1 MIEVKCP
8 VCGKRF
14 MARQKNY
21 KICSPECKKIRVKER
36 KSSEKYKATVQRYKQ
51 TKIYRERYK
60 QNLEAKRKIKFCEIC
75 GARLPNANQKFCL
88 DCILDGYQNGSDRM
102 KHILVCRG
110 YDSEMIADEIK
121 QRSGLNEQD
130 I

>member
-8 VCGKRF
+8 VCGKQF

-21 KICSPECKKIRVKER
+21 KICSPECKKIRVKEQY
-36 KSSEKYKATVQRYKQ
+36 SSEKYKATRQRYEQ
-51 TKIYRERYK
+51 TEKYRERYK

-75 GARLPNANQKFCL
+75 GSRLPNASQKFCL
-88 DCILDGYQNGSDRM
+88 DCILDGYQNGNERM

-121 QRSGLNEQD
+121 QRSGLSE
-130 I
+130 

>member
-21 KICSPECKKIRVKER
+21 KICSPECKKIRVKEQN
-36 KSSEKYKATVQRYKQ
+36 SSEKYKATRLRYKE
-51 TKIYRERYK
+51 TKKYRERYK

-75 GARLPNANQKFCL
+75 GARLPNAKQKFCL
-88 DCILDGYQNGSDRM
+88 DCILNGYQNGSKRM
-102 KHILVCRG
+102 KHILECRG
-110 YDSEMIADEIK
+110 YDSEMIADEIDR
-121 QRSGLNEQD
+121 RSESSE
-130 I
+130 

>member
-8 VCGKRF
+8 VCGKQF
-14 MARQKNY
+14 LARQKNY
-21 KICSPECKKIRVKER
+21 KLCSPECKKIRVKEQN
-36 KSSEKYKATVQRYKQ
+36 SSEKYKATAQRYKQ

-75 GARLPNANQKFCL
+75 GARLPNANQDFCL
-88 DCILDGYQNGSDRM
+88 DCILDGYQNGSERM